1 MPTTEGTRKWYGPK
15 VGGLGPRHDGWYRQ
29 MHSVQAV
36 ARGSV
41 EETPATFR
49 LLSPLPGDNPTACA
63 RWSRYVGAAAAPP
76 PQPAGAE
83 FQMVAFICQ
92 GVPKCG
98 ILLSSAKRAHTHA
111 TGLPKERRPG
121 RCICMCRS
129 GKLPLQRLM
138 SSLCMSAAA
147 TDLSSICLFCSAVC
161 LNQHK
166 LSIERLSLTKDPTRN
181 CLAHTSHHHPISYH
195 PLLPLQHPV
204 PPARLPT
211 STSTYS

>member
-76 PQPAGAE
+76 PQPAGT
-83 FQMVAFICQ
+83 I
-92 GVPKCG
+92 
-98 ILLSSAKRAHTHA
+98 
-111 TGLPKERRPG
+111 
-121 RCICMCRS
+121 
-129 GKLPLQRLM
+129 
-138 SSLCMSAAA
+138 
-147 TDLSSICLFCSAVC
+147 
-161 LNQHK
+161 
-166 LSIERLSLTKDPTRN
+166 
-181 CLAHTSHHHPISYH
+181 
-195 PLLPLQHPV
+195 PV
-204 PPARLPT
+204 PPPQPSGAIPIPPPPPTPGASNSIPPPPPAPGTGSGIPVPPPASFGIPAAPASTASGVRGALLSQIQTGIRLKKAVT
-211 STSTYS
+211 KDKSTVKGIGMSKENDFVLDHWTIFFNMDINP